1 LSFRLKHLP
10 EKKSIGEFPD
20 LKDSV
25 SEFFD
30 TLDYDGD
37 GDISDTLDYDG
48 DGDISSDELLQ
59 IDLNVSF
66 VM

>member
-1 LSFRLKHLP
+1 MP

-37 GDISDTLDYDG
+37 GDIS
-48 DGDISSDELLQ
+48 SDELLQ

-66 VM
+66 VKEIFSKQGC